1 MPWLPEI
8 FNEHTQKV
16 RQEDLR
22 GGEHLVRMLKIG
34 RYPTPFGHHAMN
46 TEIGVVEKGAN
57 KWGRGYG
64 MVELN
69 PRDDFVDRQGNVRVI
84 APNQS
89 RMPRGRFAA
98 QGAALC
104 NVGRNVRYNLFD
116 DT

>member
-1 MPWLPEI
+1 
-8 FNEHTQKV
+8 
-16 RQEDLR
+16 
-22 GGEHLVRMLKIG
+22 
-34 RYPTPFGHHAMN
+34 MN

-104 NVGRNVRYNLFD
+104 NVGRNVELFMYGEKQLVPPQVQKVRAVGVGAARVAVATAATYSTYKHLRNRRD
-116 DT
+116 GW